1 VSAGFAAKR
10 QEERKKE
17 RTFLFLLYSLGCYRF
32 EVAVNDV
39 LSAEE
44 PQALDQRVGKSADQ
58 VEAEALVV
66 VLLDQ
71 LVEIEA
77 ASGKETKLATKYK
90 TT

>member
-1 VSAGFAAKR
+1 M
-10 QEERKKE
+10 
-17 RTFLFLLYSLGCYRF
+17 
-32 EVAVNDV
+32 NNV
-39 LSAEE
+39 LPAEE

-77 ASGKETKLATKYK
+77 AQAEEGK
-90 TT
+90 

>member
-1 VSAGFAAKR
+1 
-10 QEERKKE
+10 
-17 RTFLFLLYSLGCYRF
+17 
-32 EVAVNDV
+32 VNNV
-39 LSAEE
+39 LPAEE

-77 ASGKETKLATKYK
+77 AQAEEENKKKK
-90 TT
+90 RKHN

>member
-1 VSAGFAAKR
+1 M
-10 QEERKKE
+10 
-17 RTFLFLLYSLGCYRF
+17 
-32 EVAVNDV
+32 NNV
-39 LSAEE
+39 LPAEE

-77 ASGKETKLATKYK
+77 VQAEEENKKKK
-90 TT
+90 RKHN

>member
-1 VSAGFAAKR
+1 
-10 QEERKKE
+10 
-17 RTFLFLLYSLGCYRF
+17 
-32 EVAVNDV
+32 VNNV
-39 LSAEE
+39 LPAEE

-77 ASGKETKLATKYK
+77 VQADEKNKIKK
-90 TT
+90 RKHN